1 MKWTLDRGFLFH
13 EHTADITLECWA
25 PTLEE
30 AFEQAALGTFEVM
43 MDTSTV
49 EPLIPVEVELEGSDL
64 QELLVEWIG
73 HLISLIDINSQF
85 YSEFEVIEIKED
97 SGRFHIRGRAW
108 GEDINHERHDTHTEV
123 KAMTY
128 ADMKIEQKE
137 ERTTL
142 WFTLDL

>member
-1 MKWTLDRGFLFH
+1 MNRGFRFH
-13 EHTADITLECWA
+13 EHTADITIECWA
-25 PTLEE
+25 PTLET
-30 AFEQAALGTFEVM
+30 AFEEAALATYEVI

-49 EPLIPVEVELEGSDL
+49 RPIQSAEIISHGFDL

-73 HLISLIDINSQF
+73 KLISLIDIDERF
-85 YSEFEVIEIKED
+85 YSKFEVDEISKGPD
-97 SGRFHIRGRAW
+97 GFTLKGRAL
-108 GEDINHERHDTHTEV
+108 GEAIDFERHVTRTEV

-128 ADMKIEQKE
+128 ADMRIDQQP